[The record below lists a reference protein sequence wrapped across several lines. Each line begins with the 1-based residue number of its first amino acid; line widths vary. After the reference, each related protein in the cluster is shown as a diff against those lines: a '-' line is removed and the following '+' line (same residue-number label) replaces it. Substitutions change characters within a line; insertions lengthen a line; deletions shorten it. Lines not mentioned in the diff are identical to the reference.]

1 MCPSDIGDIYV
12 LVREVFDQCLAED
25 FSEEGRAEFMR
36 CIEPEAI
43 RQRLDGG
50 AMALVACVGDRI
62 VGMIEMRDTKHIC
75 LCFTATEHQGKGI
88 GKRLLKE
95 AIDRCRKLN
104 SGIEEVTVNSSRYSL
119 NIYRRWG
126 FVETAD
132 EQEKKGIRFI
142 PMSLK
147 L

>member
-1 MCPSDIGDIYV
+1 
-12 LVREVFDQCLAED
+12 LVREVFDECVAGD
-25 FSEEGRAEFMR
+25 CSEEGRAEFMR

-43 RQRLDGG
+43 RKRLDDG
-50 AMALVACVGDRI
+50 AVALVACLGDRI

-75 LCFTATEHQGKGI
+75 LFFTATAHQGQGI

-126 FVETAD
+126 FEETAD
-132 EQEKKGIRFI
+132 EQEKNGIRFI
-142 PMSLK
+142 PMALK